1 MLAANL
7 GLLLTAIAWAAMIPF
22 INALLVTWDPYF
34 LAAIRY
40 VLGAPVLI
48 LMLLALEPGPLMPR
62 GVPPSRTALLGA
74 VGIGVFAPA
83 FTLGIAY
90 SNPVTAVVLSAAGPV
105 VAAGVGWLF
114 YRFPVER
121 TMWPAVILA
130 VLGCALATYDPFY
143 GAVPFD
149 FRGGEPLILFAAACW
164 SWYSMAAQTWLAG
177 SSQLRITA
185 VTVLAGALATT
196 LVYLA
201 AAAVGLAALPPAPPA
216 NWYDVGYLAW
226 IVLLAV
232 VIGNFTWHFGV
243 RRVGVVVASMFTNL
257 SPVFAILISA
267 AMGVEPRQQQIAGG
281 ALVLA
286 GLFQAQARNLFRRRK
301 SVG

>member
-7 GLLLTAIAWAAMIPF
+7 GLLFTAMTWGAMIPF
-22 INALLVTWDPYF
+22 VNALLATWDPYF

-48 LMLLALEPGPLMPR
+48 VILLAVEPGPLLPR
-62 GVPPSRTALLGA
+62 GVPLWRTSLLGGI
-74 VGIGVFAPA
+74 GIGVFAPA

-114 YRFPVER
+114 YRFPIER

-130 VLGCALATYDPFY
+130 VLGCALATYDPSY
-143 GAVPFD
+143 GAIPFD
-149 FRGGEPLILFAAACW
+149 FRGGEPLILLAAACW
-164 SWYSMAAQTWLAG
+164 SWYSIAAQAWLAG
-177 SSQLRITA
+177 SSQLRITT
-185 VTVLAGALATT
+185 VTVMTGAVAATA
-196 LVYLA
+196 VYLA
-201 AAAVGLAALPPAPPA
+201 AAAAGLAQMPPPPPAG
-216 NWYDVGYLAW
+216 WQDVGFLAW

-232 VIGNFTWHFGV
+232 VVGNFTWHFGV

-257 SPVFAILISA
+257 SPVFAIVISA
-267 AMGVEPRQQQIAGG
+267 MMGIEPRWQQVAGG

-286 GLFQAQARNLFRRRK
+286 GLFQAQARNWIRRRSRVK
-301 SVG
+301 